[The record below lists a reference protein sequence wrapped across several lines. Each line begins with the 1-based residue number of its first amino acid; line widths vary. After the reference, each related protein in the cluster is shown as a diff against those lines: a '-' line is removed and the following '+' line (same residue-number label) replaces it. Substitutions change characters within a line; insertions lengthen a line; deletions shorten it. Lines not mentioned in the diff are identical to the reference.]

1 MTNAMLL
8 AVYFLYIKK
17 MLYICDMKYNNMEK
31 EVLINRKQTA
41 FRLRE
46 DLLNKIKEEA
56 KKENRSINNYVETIL
71 LDVIYREPNET
82 TLEAIRE
89 AKQGKLA
96 GTIDTTDMET
106 LIQSVSEWKSYI
118 IALNY
123 GKTLKNTG
131 INLKSWNHINLPA
144 NTRDAWN
151 VI

>member
-1 MTNAMLL
+1 
-8 AVYFLYIKK
+8 
-17 MLYICDMKYNNMEK
+17 MEK

-106 LIQSVSEWKSYI
+106 LIQSVSE
-118 IALNY
+118 
-123 GKTLKNTG
+123 
-131 INLKSWNHINLPA
+131 
-144 NTRDAWN
+144 
-151 VI
+151 

>member
-1 MTNAMLL
+1 
-8 AVYFLYIKK
+8 
-17 MLYICDMKYNNMEK
+17 MKYNNMEK

-106 LIQSVSEWKSYI
+106 LIQSVSE
-118 IALNY
+118 
-123 GKTLKNTG
+123 
-131 INLKSWNHINLPA
+131 
-144 NTRDAWN
+144 
-151 VI
+151 

>member
-1 MTNAMLL
+1 
-8 AVYFLYIKK
+8 

-106 LIQSVSEWKSYI
+106 LIQSVSE
-118 IALNY
+118 
-123 GKTLKNTG
+123 
-131 INLKSWNHINLPA
+131 
-144 NTRDAWN
+144 
-151 VI
+151 

>member
-1 MTNAMLL
+1 
-8 AVYFLYIKK
+8 
-17 MLYICDMKYNNMEK
+17 MEK

-71 LDVIYREPNET
+71 LDAIYREPNET

-96 GTIDTTDMET
+96 GTTDMET
-106 LIQSVSEWKSYI
+106 LIQSVSE
-118 IALNY
+118 
-123 GKTLKNTG
+123 
-131 INLKSWNHINLPA
+131 
-144 NTRDAWN
+144 
-151 VI
+151 

>member
-1 MTNAMLL
+1 
-8 AVYFLYIKK
+8 
-17 MLYICDMKYNNMEK
+17 MEK

-71 LDVIYREPNET
+71 LDEPNET

-106 LIQSVSEWKSYI
+106 LIQSVSE
-118 IALNY
+118 
-123 GKTLKNTG
+123 
-131 INLKSWNHINLPA
+131 
-144 NTRDAWN
+144 
-151 VI
+151 

>member
-1 MTNAMLL
+1 
-8 AVYFLYIKK
+8 
-17 MLYICDMKYNNMEK
+17 MKYNNMEK

-71 LDVIYREPNET
+71 LDAIYREPNET

-106 LIQSVSEWKSYI
+106 LIQSVSE
-118 IALNY
+118 
-123 GKTLKNTG
+123 
-131 INLKSWNHINLPA
+131 
-144 NTRDAWN
+144 
-151 VI
+151 

>member
-1 MTNAMLL
+1 MR
-8 AVYFLYIKK
+8 
-17 MLYICDMKYNNMEK
+17 K

-71 LDVIYREPNET
+71 LDAIYREPNET

-106 LIQSVSEWKSYI
+106 LIQSVSE
-118 IALNY
+118 
-123 GKTLKNTG
+123 
-131 INLKSWNHINLPA
+131 
-144 NTRDAWN
+144 
-151 VI
+151 

>member
-1 MTNAMLL
+1 
-8 AVYFLYIKK
+8 
-17 MLYICDMKYNNMEK
+17 MEK

-71 LDVIYREPNET
+71 LDAIYREPNET

-106 LIQSVSEWKSYI
+106 LIQSVSE
-118 IALNY
+118 
-123 GKTLKNTG
+123 
-131 INLKSWNHINLPA
+131 
-144 NTRDAWN
+144 
-151 VI
+151 